1 MIVTVIGSSGKMGS
15 LICQLLKQNPVVQHI
30 YDVDVKQATYPS
42 LSEVP
47 ASDVLIDFSHPNL
60 IEEIISYGMR
70 HHTPLVIATTGHTD
84 HQLKRIRQAASELPV
99 FMSANYSFGI
109 EVVSHVL
116 RQISKILI
124 PDFDVEIIEKHHH
137 HKIDAPS
144 GTSKHLANTI
154 ITSTTSPLVVSNGHH
169 EKRKE
174 TDLTI
179 HAVRGGSIVGDHTV
193 LFAGPEET
201 IEISH
206 HAQSR
211 TIFAHG
217 ALRAALWIINQPNG
231 FYQMQD
237 LLKELLA

>member
-1 MIVTVIGSSGKMGS
+1 MNVTIIGSQGKMGS
-15 LICQLLKQNPVVQHI
+15 LVCQLLKQNPEVKHI
-30 YDVDVKQATYPS
+30 YDVDLKQATYTS
-42 LSEVP
+42 LDAVP
-47 ASDVLIDFSHPNL
+47 RADVLIDFSHPL
-60 IEEIISYGMR
+60 MIEEIINYGLK
-70 HHTPLVIATTGHTD
+70 HHTPLVIATTGHTES
-84 HQLKRIRQAASELPV
+84 QLNLIRQASTELPV

-116 RQISKILI
+116 RQISKILV
-124 PDFDVEIIEKHHH
+124 PEFDVEIIEKHHH

-154 ITSTTSPLVVSNGHH
+154 VSSVNVPLEMTNGHH
-169 EKRKE
+169 EKRRAS
-174 TDLTI
+174 DIAI

-193 LFAGPEET
+193 LFAGADET

-217 ALRAALWIINQPNG
+217 ALRAASWIIKQPKG